1 MIDGKMLCHQP
12 TKNEL
17 KTFDSIRKVTT
28 GQGDDNATGCF
39 LNYPYFEKYCKLI
52 KIYLSKHQKIDAD
65 PKAMQQIN
73 FTGSL
78 TKAEGVA
85 MFFIIDE
92 VKETFRFSK
101 TNSYLIMI
109 LFRFN
114 IILIQNDSI

>member
-17 KTFDSIRKVTT
+17 KTFDSIRKITT

-52 KIYLSKHQKIDAD
+52 KIYLSEQQKIDAD
-65 PKAMQQIN
+65 PKAMQKIN

-92 VKETFRFSK
+92 VKETVLDFPKR
-101 TNSYLIMI
+101 TVTEL
-109 LFRFN
+109 
-114 IILIQNDSI
+114 

>member
-17 KTFDSIRKVTT
+17 KTFDSIRKITT

-52 KIYLSKHQKIDAD
+52 KIYLSKQQKIDAD